1 MTSKPRNL
9 FFIFA
14 LLSVLYLLSQFY
26 RVSNAVI
33 APDLIKDLKLNA
45 ETLGILGGA
54 FFYSFAVL
62 QIPMGPMLDRIGPR
76 IVVSYSVLL
85 SALGAFLF
93 GMGGSFT
100 AVLLGRILIGLG
112 MASVLMGAMKV
123 FVLHFPPRKFATLV
137 GTIVAVGT
145 LGNILAAS
153 PLAYFSSRIGWRITF
168 IIAGG
173 VTGLLAFL
181 SLWILGGEDKS
192 EGKPRPD
199 STAKREMGSFL
210 QMGVILRSLSFWQIG
225 FLALFRFGTFIGLQ
239 GLWLG
244 PYLIQIKGYSPVQT
258 GNMLI
263 LVAIGSIIGGPIAGR
278 LSDQVFHSRKGVTLV
293 GLSFYCL
300 SLFPLTGI
308 LKIQNPVWLCIVFFV
323 IGLFTNFGLLLF
335 SHAKD
340 LFPVSISGTVTSFVN
355 FFTMTGAAIFMP
367 LLGKVVESYPRTGNL
382 YPAEAYHTAFLIC
395 FLGMAASL
403 IFYAF
408 SQEEPRRLGDKN
420 VVQRLNSDSDCKTVD
435 LRH

>member
-1 MTSKPRNL
+1 MTPKPHNL

-14 LLSVLYLLSQFY
+14 LLSASYLLSQFY

-33 APDLIKDLKLNA
+33 APDLIKDLNLNA

-54 FFYSFAVL
+54 FFYSFALL

-76 IVVSYSVLL
+76 KVVSYSVLL

-93 GMGGSFT
+93 GIGGSFT
-100 AVLLGRILIGLG
+100 TVLIGRILVGAG

-123 FVLHFPPRKFATLV
+123 FVLHFPPRRFATLV

-153 PLAYFSSRIGWRITF
+153 PLAYFSSRIGWRFTF

-173 VTGLLAFL
+173 VTALLAFL
-181 SLWILGGEDKS
+181 SLWVLGGEGRSEEKS
-192 EGKPRPD
+192 H
-199 STAKREMGSFL
+199 SASSAKQELGIL
-210 QMGVILRSLSFWQIG
+210 QQMGMILRSLSFWQIG
-225 FLALFRFGTFIGLQ
+225 FLGLFRFGTFIGLQ

-244 PYLIQIKGYSPVQT
+244 PYLIQIKGYSAVQA

-263 LVAIGSIIGGPIAGR
+263 LVAAGSIIGGPIAGR
-278 LSDQVFHSRKGVTLV
+278 LSDQVFHSRKWVTVV

-308 LKIQNPVWLCIVFFV
+308 LKVQSPVWLGVVFF
-323 IGLFTNFGLLLF
+323 ILGLFTNYGLLLF

-367 LLGKVVESYPRTGNL
+367 LLGKMIESFPRTGNS
-382 YPAEAYHTAFLIC
+382 YSAEAYHFAFLIC

-408 SQEEPRRLGDKN
+408 SQKEMPHIHIPPVKRETIERD
-420 VVQRLNSDSDCKTVD
+420 VI
-435 LRH
+435 

>member
-1 MTSKPRNL
+1 MRHQAKLPL
-9 FFIFA
+9 IFVV
-14 LLSVLYLLSQFY
+14 LSALYLLSQFY

-33 APDLIKDLKLNA
+33 APDLIKDLSLNA

-54 FFYSFAVL
+54 FFYSFALL

-76 IVVSYSVLL
+76 MIVSYSVLL
-85 SALGAFLF
+85 GAVGSFLF

-100 AVLLGRILIGLG
+100 AVLIGRILIGIG

-123 FVLHFPPRKFATLV
+123 FVLYFPPGKFATLV
-137 GTIVAVGT
+137 GTLVAAGT
-145 LGNILAAS
+145 FGNILAAS
-153 PLAYFSSRIGWRITF
+153 PLAYFSSRIGWRLTF

-173 VTGLLAFL
+173 VTALLAFL
-181 SLWILGGEDKS
+181 CRWTLAGENRDKEKS
-192 EGKPRPD
+192 PRAPA
-199 STAKREMGSFL
+199 TKQEIRTL
-210 QMGVILRSLSFWQIG
+210 RQMGMILRSLAFWQIG
-225 FLALFRFGTFIGLQ
+225 FAALFRFGTFMGLQ

-244 PYLIQIKGYSPVQT
+244 PYLIQIKGHSAVRA

-278 LSDQVFHSRKGVTLV
+278 LSDHVFQSRKWVTVV
-293 GLSFYCL
+293 GLSLYCL

-308 LKIQNPVWLCIVFFV
+308 LKIESPVWLGIVFFA
-323 IGLFTNFGLLLF
+323 IGLFTNYGLLLF
-335 SHAKD
+335 SHAKE

-367 LLGKVVESYPRTGNL
+367 LLGKVIESFPHTGNS
-382 YPAEAYHTAFLIC
+382 YPAEAYHLAFLIC

-408 SQEEPRRLGDKN
+408 SQKEIRLDRG
-420 VVQRLNSDSDCKTVD
+420 
-435 LRH
+435 

>member
-9 FFIFA
+9 LVIFT
-14 LLSVLYLLSQFY
+14 LLSASYLLSQFY

-33 APDLIKDLKLNA
+33 APDLIKDLNLNA
-45 ETLGILGGA
+45 ETLGVLGGA
-54 FFYSFAVL
+54 FFYSFALL

-85 SALGAFLF
+85 GALGAFLF

-100 AVLLGRILIGLG
+100 TVLIGRVLIGIG

-123 FVLHFPPRKFATLV
+123 FVLYFPPRRFATLV

-153 PLAYFSSRIGWRITF
+153 PLAYVSSRIGWRFTF
-168 IIAGG
+168 IVASG
-173 VTGLLAFL
+173 VTALIAFL
-181 SLWILGGEDKS
+181 SLRVLGGENGSEEKS
-192 EGKPRPD
+192 HPTSSVKQELRI
-199 STAKREMGSFL
+199 FQ
-210 QMGVILRSLSFWQIG
+210 QMGMILGSLSFWQIG
-225 FLALFRFGTFIGLQ
+225 FLGLFRFGTFIGLQ

-244 PYLIQIKGYSPVQT
+244 PYLIQIEGYSSVQA

-263 LVAIGSIIGGPIAGR
+263 LVAVGSIVGGPIAGR
-278 LSDQVFHSRKGVTLV
+278 LSDQVFHSRKWVAV
-293 GLSFYCL
+293 AGLSFYCL

-308 LKIQNPVWLCIVFFV
+308 LKVQSPAWLGIVFFAF
-323 IGLFTNFGLLLF
+323 GLFTNYGLLLF

-367 LLGKVVESYPRTGNL
+367 LLGKVIGSFPREGNS
-382 YPAEAYHTAFLIC
+382 YPAEAYHMAFLIC
-395 FLGMAASL
+395 FLGMGASL

-408 SQEEPRRLGDKN
+408 SQKEIRRKEDE
-420 VVQRLNSDSDCKTVD
+420 T
-435 LRH
+435 H